1 MKATLKKGCSLL
13 FALAVLVTSVF
24 VTPPTEAK
32 AADTVLYES
41 DGWQT
46 ATANTEVRFSFTVDK
61 SSVIYSDVYT
71 AAPANV
77 KVVLYNSAGTE
88 LSSTTYSTSDY
99 IPDTTDSGDLYYVLV
114 LTNTTW
120 DAGDYT
126 IGLTFASDNYYSAY
140 VDQTKAKATISQTK
154 ATITKGFT
162 KKLSVSNG
170 KVKSWSSSKK
180 AVATVD
186 KKGKVT
192 AKKTGKAVITATL
205 TDGSKLKCTV
215 KVVENKYSATKPTLS
230 DCYYG
235 DVIFSA
241 YSAQYDKNG
250 NLVIKAVCA
259 NNSGKKINHF
269 ENLKITVK
277 DANGKLIGK
286 YSAKKVNSGQSSGST
301 KTYTFTIKKSAL
313 KKKNADLRNAQHIS
327 IDGTWVYY
335 SYY

>member
-24 VTPPTEAK
+24 ASPVTEAK
-32 AADTVLYES
+32 AAEDYTALYES
-41 DGWQT
+41 AAIES
-46 ATANTEVRFSFTVDK
+46 ATAGVESKINFTVAKDGPVLTTIITPSPAEVRIT
-61 SSVIYSDVYT
+61 
-71 AAPANV
+71 
-77 KVVLYNSAGTE
+77 LYNSTGSVLDTD
-88 LSSTTYSTSDY
+88 TYFQSDY
-99 IPDTTDSGDLYYVLV
+99 VATDYGYAIAYDFQKMP
-114 LTNTTW
+114 N
-120 DAGDYT
+120 GDYT
-126 IGLTFASDNYYSAY
+126 IGLNFASDTQFIAY
-140 VDQTKAKATISQTK
+140 VDQEAPAATISQTS

-192 AKKTGKAVITATL
+192 AKKNGKAVITATL

-215 KVVENKYSATKPTLS
+215 KVVANKYSASKPTLS

-235 DVIFSA
+235 DAIASV

-250 NLVIKAVCA
+250 NLVLKVTCA
-259 NNSGKKINHF
+259 NNSGKKIDHF

-286 YSAKKVNSGQSSGST
+286 YSAKKVKASQSHGST
-301 KTYTFTIKKSAL
+301 KNYTFTIKKSAL
-313 KKKNADLRNAQHIS
+313 KKKNADLRNAEHIS
-327 IDGTWVYY
+327 VEGTWVYY
-335 SYY
+335 Y

>member
-1 MKATLKKGCSLL
+1 MKATLKKACNVL

-24 VTPPTEAK
+24 AAPTEAK
-32 AADTVLYES
+32 AATNYTTLYES
-41 DGWQT
+41 ADVES
-46 ATANTEVRFSFTVDK
+46 ATAGVEAKFSFTVAKDGP
-61 SSVIYSDVYT
+61 VYT
-71 AAPANV
+71 TIYTAVPTEV
-77 KVVLYNSAGTE
+77 RVSLYNSADNV
-88 LSSTTYSTSDY
+88 LDSTTYFQSDY
-99 IPDTTDSGDLYYVLV
+99 TATESIYAIAYDWKKMPV
-114 LTNTTW
+114 
-120 DAGDYT
+120 GDYT
-126 IGLTFASDNYYSAY
+126 ISLNFASDTEFMAI
-140 VDQTKAKATISQTK
+140 VQQEAAKATISQTK
-154 ATITKGFT
+154 ATITKGFSA
-162 KKLSVSNG
+162 KLSVSNG

-180 AVATVD
+180 SVATVD

-192 AKKTGKAVITATL
+192 AKKNGKATITATL

-215 KVVENKYSATKPTLS
+215 KVVANKYSAVKPTLS

-241 YSAQYDKNG
+241 YSAQYDKKG

-259 NNSGKKINHF
+259 NNSGQKINHF
-269 ENLKITVK
+269 ENLKVTVK

-286 YSAKKVNSGQSSGST
+286 YSAKKVNAGQSSGST

-335 SYY
+335 Y

>member
-32 AADTVLYES
+32 AATNYETIYES
-41 DGWQT
+41 SDVV
-46 ATANTEVRFSFTVDK
+46 TANAGEESKFSFTVPRSGRVYMD
-61 SSVIYSDVYT
+61 IHTDCASDVT
-71 AAPANV
+71 VN
-77 KVVLYNSAGTE
+77 LYNSENTLISTADFSATE
-88 LSSTTYSTSDY
+88 YLVSANSGLPYLILT
-99 IPDTTDSGDLYYVLV
+99 DTTWS
-114 LTNTTW
+114 
-120 DAGDYT
+120 AGDYT
-126 IGLTFASDNYYSAY
+126 IGLTFATNNLYIAY
-140 VDQTKAKATISQTK
+140 ADIEVAAANISQTK

>member
-1 MKATLKKGCSLL
+1 MKATLKKACSVL

-24 VTPPTEAK
+24 VTPTEAK
-32 AADTVLYES
+32 AADVKVLYES
-41 DGWQT
+41 DSWET
-46 ATANTEVRFSFTVDK
+46 ATAGTESKFSFTVDT
-61 SSVIYSDVYT
+61 STVVYADIYT
-71 AAPANV
+71 ATPTNV
-77 KVVLYNSAGTE
+77 KVALYNSTGTE
-88 LSSTTYSTSDY
+88 LSSTAFSASDY
-99 IPDTTDSGDLYYVLV
+99 IPQTTDSGDLYYALV

-120 DAGDYT
+120 DAGDYS
-126 IGLTFASDNYYSAY
+126 IGLTFSSNNYYSAY
-140 VDQTKAKATISQTK
+140 VEQSAAKAAISQTK
-154 ATITKGFT
+154 ATITKGFSA
-162 KKLSVSNG
+162 KLSVSNG

-180 AVATVD
+180 SVATVD

-192 AKKTGKAVITATL
+192 AKKNGKATITATL

-215 KVVENKYSATKPTLS
+215 KVVANKYSATKPTLS

-241 YSAQYDKNG
+241 YSAQYDKKG
-250 NLVIKAVCA
+250 NLVIKATCA

-269 ENLKITVK
+269 ENLKLTVK

-286 YSAKKVNSGQSSGST
+286 YSAKKVNAGQSSGST

-335 SYY
+335 Y